1 MSERVVINGKNI
13 KIARQ
18 YGLLYF
24 VSADGNIYSTSMQHK
39 GRTKGEK
46 QKHTLVLK
54 TGLVRD
60 NQKYVYFID
69 SEGYLSRSKRGRK

>member
-1 MSERVVINGKNI
+1 MSERVAINGRNVRI
-13 KIARQ
+13 SRQ

-24 VSADGNIYSTSMQHK
+24 IGENENIYSTPMQRRSRMK
-39 GRTKGEK
+39 GNK

-54 TGLVRD
+54 TGLVRN

-69 SEGYLSRSKRGRK
+69 SEGYLACTERRRK

>member
-1 MSERVVINGKNI
+1 MSERIVINGRNI
-13 KIARQ
+13 KISRQ

-24 VSADGNIYSTSMQHK
+24 VGENGNIYSVPMRR

-60 NQKYVYFID
+60 NQNYVYFID
-69 SEGYLSRSKRGRK
+69 SEGYLSKAKRGGK